1 MEKIRLQKYIAMCGI
16 CSRRD
21 AEELIR
27 QGRVYVNG
35 NKVEEMG
42 LKVSYEDKIEID
54 GKKISLEKKK
64 YYIMMNK
71 PVGVLSS
78 VSDDRGRKCVT
89 DLIKGVDARLYPVG
103 RLDYDTQGLILI
115 TNDGDFMQ
123 KMTHP
128 SHEVWKTYE
137 ALVKGFPDHK
147 DKKEFEEGL
156 LLEDGMTLPGV
167 LEVIGYEGDN
177 ALVEVMIRE
186 GRNRQVR
193 RMFDKINHPVIRL
206 KRTKI
211 ASLELGDLKPGQW
224 RFLTNEDFKALNM
237 MNTEQA

>member
-1 MEKIRLQKYIAMCGI
+1 MERIRLQKYIAMCGV

-21 AEELIR
+21 AEELIK

-35 NKVEEMG
+35 SKVEEMG
-42 LKVSYEDKIEID
+42 LKITYEDKVEID
-54 GKKISLEKKK
+54 GNVISMEKKK

-71 PVGVLSS
+71 PTGVISA

-89 DLIKGVDARLYPVG
+89 GFIKGVDARLYPVG

-123 KMTHP
+123 KLTHP

-137 ALVKGFPDHK
+137 ALVRGIPDQN
-147 DKKEFEEGL
+147 DIKEFEEGL
-156 LLEDGMTLPGV
+156 LLEDGMTLPCV
-167 LEVIGYEGDN
+167 LEVIGYEGKN
-177 ALVEVMIRE
+177 AIVEVMIRE

-193 RMFDKINHPVIRL
+193 RMLERINHPVIRL

-224 RFLTNEDFKALNM
+224 RFLNSEDFKALNM
-237 MNTEQA
+237 SDREQA

>member
-1 MEKIRLQKYIAMCGI
+1 MERIRLQKYIAMCGV

-21 AEELIR
+21 AEELIK

-35 NKVEEMG
+35 SKVEEMG
-42 LKVSYEDKIEID
+42 LKITYEDKVEID
-54 GKKISLEKKK
+54 GNVISMEKKK

-71 PVGVLSS
+71 PTGVISA

-89 DLIKGVDARLYPVG
+89 DFIKGVDARLYPVG

-123 KMTHP
+123 KLTHP

-137 ALVKGFPDHK
+137 ALVRGIPDQN
-147 DKKEFEEGL
+147 DIKEFEQGL
-156 LLEDGMTLPGV
+156 LLEDGMSLPCV
-167 LEVIGYEGDN
+167 LEVIGYEGKN
-177 ALVEVMIRE
+177 AIVEVMIRE

-193 RMFDKINHPVIRL
+193 RMLERINHPVIRL

-224 RFLTNEDFKALNM
+224 RFLNSEDFKALNM
-237 MNTEQA
+237 SDREQA

>member
-1 MEKIRLQKYIAMCGI
+1 MERIRLQKYIAMCGV

-21 AEELIR
+21 AEELIK

-35 NKVEEMG
+35 SKVEEMG
-42 LKVSYEDKIEID
+42 LKITYEDKVEID
-54 GKKISLEKKK
+54 GNVISMEKKK

-71 PVGVLSS
+71 PTGVISA

-89 DLIKGVDARLYPVG
+89 DFIKGVDARLYPVG

-123 KMTHP
+123 KLTHP
-128 SHEVWKTYE
+128 SHEAWKTYE
-137 ALVKGFPDHK
+137 ALVRGIPDQN
-147 DKKEFEEGL
+147 DIKEFEQGL
-156 LLEDGMTLPGV
+156 LLEDGMTLPCV
-167 LEVIGYEGDN
+167 LEVIGYEGKN
-177 ALVEVMIRE
+177 AILEVMIRE

-193 RMFDKINHPVIRL
+193 RMLERINHPVIRL

-224 RFLTNEDFKALNM
+224 RFLNSEDFKALNM
-237 MNTEQA
+237 SDREQA